1 MKVSEYMSTT
11 TEIATPD
18 TTLSQIA
25 KQLAANN
32 VSCVVIVEKRKPV
45 GKRLS
50 MKFTSSLASSNMSN
64 TYVFTSSS
72 YLSSATSYDE

>member
-25 KQLAANN
+25 KQLATNN
-32 VSCVVIVEKRKPV
+32 VSCVIIVEDRKPV
-45 GKRLS
+45 GKRVS
-50 MKFTSSLASSNMSN
+50 MIFTRPLD
-64 TYVFTSSS
+64 
-72 YLSSATSYDE
+72 L

>member
-25 KQLAANN
+25 KQLATNN
-32 VSCVVIVEKRKPV
+32 ISCVVIVEDRKPV
-45 GKRLS
+45 GKRGS
-50 MKFTSSLASSNMSN
+50 IT
-64 TYVFTSSS
+64 
-72 YLSSATSYDE
+72 

>member
-25 KQLAANN
+25 KQLATNN
-32 VSCVVIVEKRKPV
+32 ISCVVIVEDRKPV
-45 GKRLS
+45 GKRGLI
-50 MKFTSSLASSNMSN
+50 T
-64 TYVFTSSS
+64 
-72 YLSSATSYDE
+72 

>member
-25 KQLAANN
+25 KQLATNN
-32 VSCVVIVEKRKPV
+32 ISCVVIVEDKKPV
-45 GKRLS
+45 GKSGSLNWQARLN
-50 MKFTSSLASSNMSN
+50 FDLH
-64 TYVFTSSS
+64 
-72 YLSSATSYDE
+72 